1 MRSEFVAPAQPS
13 SSALTVLELHVRV
26 GSTADICSATVHV
39 RFGSSAAMF
48 AAPVLYDLP
57 PKATS
62 GDAEPMS
69 LLHHRLSPSWLSTE
83 RMMAMNATKVSTA
96 LTACEYSHCRRAAS
110 KASGAIVQF
119 LVATFIGYVKIQKIT
134 CVAAR
139 QRTAVTDIKKAAR
152 SLRIVKVWIEV
163 RRSAVIIGIP
173 KKAQPA

>member
-1 MRSEFVAPAQPS
+1 MGGATRDVRFTPKSRHVRCKGCPLWVTSDIAM
-13 SSALTVLELHVRV
+13 SALPPES
-26 GSTADICSATVHV
+26 G
-39 RFGSSAAMF
+39 RFVMRNQC
-48 AAPVLYDLP
+48 P
-57 PKATS
+57 
-62 GDAEPMS
+62 

-110 KASGAIVQF
+110 KASGVIVQL
-119 LVATFIGYVKIQKIT
+119 LVATFTGYVKIQKIT